1 LKPDPDET
9 EPRFHDLGCGFF
21 MSEGNSRRTKGWPEV
36 GEWQWEGNLGAQ
48 ERILAN
54 RHEVAGG
61 WYDFVAGDLKDRQ
74 NPALYQ
80 PKCWAGHPVDIFFS
94 FFRSILLRSKDSYIT
109 DRFCQQSIC
118 YNGGLFLIA
127 P

>member
-1 LKPDPDET
+1 MIWGAVFLWAKEIQDERKRG
-9 EPRFHDLGCGFF
+9 PKWPN
-21 MSEGNSRRTKGWPEV
+21 GNGRGILELRKEFWRTVMKSR
-36 GEWQWEGNLGAQ
+36 
-48 ERILAN
+48 
-54 RHEVAGG
+54 GG

-80 PKCWAGHPVDIFFS
+80 PKWWAGHPVDIFFS

-118 YNGGLFLIA
+118 YNGGLFL
-127 P
+127 